1 MQKEERVKESK
12 NENIDSQQSFTF
24 LLEEYK
30 MLRAEIESYSQQ
42 KRNLEIVVITA
53 LLGIY
58 AWVGAANLQGNIE
71 KIILGMPVIIVLIAV
86 YRLFFYNKVIQHE
99 IYYVRNNIEKK
110 IAGEKNGWE
119 AYWAN
124 TKAIKYLRG
133 SEWILWSIILLITIA
148 MFFFFHL

>member
-12 NENIDSQQSFTF
+12 NESIDSQQNFTF

-42 KRNLEIVVITA
+42 KRNLEIIVITA

-58 AWVGAANLQGNIE
+58 SWVGAANLQGNIE
-71 KIILGMPVIIVLIAV
+71 KIILGMPIVIVLIAV
-86 YRLFFYNKVIQHE
+86 YRFFFYNKVIQHE

-110 IAGEKNGWE
+110 IVGEKSGWE

-124 TKAIKYLRG
+124 TKAIRYLWG
-133 SEWILWSIILLITIA
+133 SEWVLWSIIFLITIA